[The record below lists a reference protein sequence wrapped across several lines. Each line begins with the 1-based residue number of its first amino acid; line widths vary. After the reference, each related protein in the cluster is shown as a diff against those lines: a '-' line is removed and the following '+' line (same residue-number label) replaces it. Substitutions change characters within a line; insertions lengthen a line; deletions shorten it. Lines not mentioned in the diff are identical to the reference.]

1 MKLVLDV
8 ENTVIKRDGKL
19 HLDPFEPSNSLVMV
33 GVYPDDGEP
42 EVYTFDHVEYVE
54 HMHERKA
61 HVERIQDLLD
71 KCTVLI
77 GHNIGHDLQW
87 LWACGFSYEGPVWDT
102 MLAEYVMQRGVKE
115 PLSLEAVAERRDL
128 EFKKQDTLKQYMKQ
142 GVAINQIPHVE
153 LSEYLVGDL
162 RTTMSLYFEQQLD
175 LREEMNRVLLPTI
188 DLTMETAVLL
198 TKIYKNGFTVDPVAL
213 KDVQEEFEKE
223 KQQLIKDLNT
233 QVLHLMGDTP
243 INLNSPEQMSWVIYS
258 RKPKDKTQW
267 ANSFDPRMKPEEFK
281 RFVNGSSSVIRKTR
295 AAKCSECKGTGGYYK
310 TKVNGQSFK
319 NMTKCPTCNATGFVY
334 KPTTEVAGL
343 KFTPSS
349 TKWHS
354 ANGFSTN
361 KEVLRILEGVARQR
375 GYDDAA
381 TFLSNLSRLSA
392 VDTYLSSFIGGI
404 SMYKKEDGL
413 LHVRLTQ
420 HMTSTGR
427 FSGRD
432 PNMQNMPRGGTF
444 PVKKVFVSRWNGGK
458 IMEADFAQL
467 EFRVAAFLSQDETAI
482 KEVTEGFDVH
492 SYTAQVI
499 SEAGQATS
507 RQEAKAHTFA
517 PLYGATGFGR
527 TPAEAAYYTHF
538 TEKYKGIARWHR
550 ELAKEVLSTR
560 KIRTPSGREFSF
572 KDVVRRRDGT
582 VTNFTAI
589 KNYPVQ
595 SFATADIVPAVLIE
609 IDKKLAP
616 LQSMI
621 VNSVHDSIVI
631 DVHPD
636 EKRLI
641 VQTIAEI
648 NSELTN
654 IINNKFNINFNVPLL
669 LEAKM
674 GVNWL
679 AQKEV

>member
-636 EKRLI
+636 EERLI
-641 VQTIAEI
+641 VETIAQI